1 MYHVSL
7 KYADHIWNLSKKRK
21 KEKILYF
28 IHVKFC
34 KHDPYWPEQDPLTNI
49 RYVSMLSNC
58 HILILNRWKAVHLP
72 PCNGNKILTLP
83 RQYSFRHLVACVTKS
98 ALYASHSCAF
108 QHLPHHTPVTR
119 AWSTSRAG
127 SSHTKPQCCKI
138 HCVDYTRDGDRGV
151 NNRTRGVILQ
161 RYGNTTIRILINDLY
176 ND

>member
-58 HILILNRWKAVHLP
+58 HILILNRWKAVHLL

-108 QHLPHHTPVTR
+108 QHLPYHTCHTCMINLKGRELPHQATMLQNPLCWLYQR
-119 AWSTSRAG
+119 WRSR
-127 SSHTKPQCCKI
+127 S
-138 HCVDYTRDGDRGV
+138 
-151 NNRTRGVILQ
+151 
-161 RYGNTTIRILINDLY
+161 
-176 ND
+176 